1 MTLLARKDT
10 LPLRQ
15 LFEKRLTAPVTIDYF
30 TRPAA
35 MLDVPGR
42 ECESC
47 DDTERLLEE
56 VADLSDRIRLVV
68 HDFFGDDKAASARG
82 VDRIPAIVL
91 SGGAKGRVR
100 YFGIPSG
107 YEFGGFLEE
116 LIDVANGTTDLAPAT
131 KAALQGLVRDVHIRV
146 FVTPECPF
154 CPAAARLAQKMA
166 VESDKVTTD
175 VVEAN
180 EFPDLVERYEVHGV
194 PKVIVNETVEF
205 VGAQPEHGFLRS
217 VLQAAA

>member
-10 LPLRQ
+10 LVLRQ

-30 TRPAA
+30 TRPEA

-42 ECESC
+42 ECEGC

-56 VADLSDRIRLVV
+56 VAALSDRIRLVV
-68 HDFFGDDKAASARG
+68 HDFFGDDEAASARG

-91 SGGAKGRVR
+91 SGRAKGRVR
-100 YFGIPSG
+100 YFGVPSG
-107 YEFGGFLEE
+107 YEFGGFIEE
-116 LIDVANGTTDLAPAT
+116 LIEVASGTTDLAPAT
-131 KAALQGLVRDVHIRV
+131 KAALQGLARDVHIRV
-146 FVTPECPF
+146 FVTPGCPF

-166 VESDKVTTD
+166 VESDKVTAD
-175 VVEAN
+175 VVEAT
-180 EFPDLVERYEVHGV
+180 EFPDLAERYEVHGV

-205 VGAQPEHGFLRS
+205 TGAQPEHGFLRS
-217 VLQAAA
+217 VLQAVV